1 MAHFAKIEKRTG
13 TVVDVVAV
21 ADSDTST
28 AAGVEKEYIGID
40 FLKKVFPDTAA
51 LYDWRQTSYNA
62 YKGKH
67 RIQES
72 DGTLKWDQKPCLR
85 KNYASIGGKYDY
97 MRDAFIAPP
106 INPNNQILNE
116 DTCHWDTITQA
127 NQKTTNEGGPLDY
140 TDTSDY
146 SDNSKMTP
154 ATWEWTNETRTYV
167 SKTAQV
173 VKPAV
178 YQYNSSTNTWEA

>member
-72 DGTLKWDQKPCLR
+72 DGTLKWDQKACLR
-85 KNYASIGGKYDY
+85 KN
-97 MRDAFIAPP
+97 
-106 INPNNQILNE
+106 
-116 DTCHWDTITQA
+116 
-127 NQKTTNEGGPLDY
+127 
-140 TDTSDY
+140 
-146 SDNSKMTP
+146 
-154 ATWEWTNETRTYV
+154 
-167 SKTAQV
+167 
-173 VKPAV
+173 
-178 YQYNSSTNTWEA
+178 